1 MLLLAL
7 VLLSEPIVLKAARM
21 FDSRKGVI
29 VQPGLVVTEGEK
41 IAQVGGAAPVGAQV
55 IDLGDATLLPGLI
68 DAHTHLTFEAGADW
82 YHDEMDV
89 LLRWPAEQA
98 QYTAEYAR
106 RTLNA
111 GFTAVRDLGSF
122 DYEDLG
128 LHHAIESG
136 AVQGPRM
143 VFAINPIGS
152 RGGHADFD
160 PFPPDRV
167 PPLGVQRGICNGADE
182 CRAAVRWQIKYGATV
197 IKFMASGGVLS
208 LGDPVDNPQL
218 TQAEMDAIV
227 QEAHAW
233 GRKAAAHCHGDAA
246 AKVAIK
252 AGVDSIEHGTF
263 LKPDTLAEMKKR
275 GTYLMPGP
283 INPREPDEARIAKF
297 PPAIQEKI
305 RRANAAQP
313 EMIRNALK

>member
-1 MLLLAL
+1 
-7 VLLSEPIVLKAARM
+7 
-21 FDSRKGVI
+21 
-29 VQPGLVVTEGEK
+29 
-41 IAQVGGAAPVGAQV
+41 
-55 IDLGDATLLPGLI
+55 
-68 DAHTHLTFEAGADW
+68 
-82 YHDEMDV
+82 
-89 LLRWPAEQA
+89 
-98 QYTAEYAR
+98 
-106 RTLNA
+106 
-111 GFTAVRDLGSF
+111 SF

-128 LHHAIESG
+128 LHNAIESG

-167 PPLGVQRGICNGADE
+167 PPLGVQRGICNGAAE

-208 LGDPVDNPQL
+208 LSDPVDNPQL

-246 AKVAIK
+246 AKLAIR

-263 LKPDTLAEMKKR
+263 LKPETLLEMKKR
-275 GTYLMPGP
+275 GVYLMPGP
-283 INPREPDEARIAKF
+283 IFDPAGLAPDFEKRYPPPIVAKM
-297 PPAIQEKI
+297 
-305 RRANAAQP
+305 RAAAKAWP
-313 EMIRNALK
+313 EMIRNAL